1 MSLEFMK
8 YPHLER
14 FGNLEVTGIEHG
26 VTHVFPKIDGTNAS
40 MWFDEL
46 KGFCYGSRT
55 RELSL
60 GADNAGF
67 MATLDNT
74 PYGEGYKRFL
84 RKYPSLRLYGEW
96 LVPHTLK
103 NYRDDAWRRFYIF
116 DVFDENQQLFL
127 PYTEYVDMLAGYE
140 IDYIPCYRKI
150 KNGSYEDFLETAKAM
165 KYLLKDETGYGE
177 GCVIKRYDF
186 QNRHGRTNW
195 AKIVLAEFKEK
206 HVANAGPD
214 TAGADVFEEQVANDL
229 VTAALV
235 DKEYSKI
242 ALEGWTNRSIPRL
255 LETVYRCVVVE
266 ELYDYLNKNKKQ
278 STINFKTLKH
288 FVNAK
293 VKELKKEVF

>member
-26 VTHVFPKIDGTNAS
+26 ITYVFPKIDGTNAS
-40 MWFDEL
+40 MWLRGD
-46 KGFCYGSRT
+46 GTFCYGSRT

-60 GADNAGF
+60 NADNAGF

-74 PYGEGYKRFL
+74 PYGTGYKRFL
-84 RKYPSLRLYGEW
+84 RKYPNLRLYGEW

-103 NYRDDAWRRFYIF
+103 NYRDDAWRRFYVF
-116 DVFDENQQLFL
+116 DVFDEDQQLFL
-127 PYTEYVDMLAGYE
+127 PYTEYIYMIAGYE
-140 IDYIPCYRKI
+140 IDYIPYYKAY
-150 KNGSYEDFLETAKAM
+150 KNGSYEDFLDIAKSM
-165 KYLLKDETGYGE
+165 KFLLKDETGFGE

-186 QNRHGRTNW
+186 QNRHGRTTW

-206 HVANAGPD
+206 HVSTKPD
-214 TAGADVFEEQVANDL
+214 VGGADAFEEQVANDL
-229 VTAALV
+229 VTSALV

-266 ELYDYLNKNKKQ
+266 ELYNYLNKNKKQ

>member
-40 MWFDEL
+40 MWLRGD
-46 KGFCYGSRT
+46 GMFCYGSRT
-55 RELSL
+55 RELSPN
-60 GADNAGF
+60 ADNAGF

-74 PYGEGYKRFL
+74 PYGTGYKRFL
-84 RKYPSLRLYGEW
+84 RKYSNLRLYGEW

-116 DVFDENQQLFL
+116 DVFDEIQQLFL
-127 PYTEYVDMLAGYE
+127 PYNEYIQLFAGYE
-140 IDYIPCYRKI
+140 IDYIPCYKVW
-150 KNGSYEDFLETAKAM
+150 KNGGYEDFLNTAKEM
-165 KYLLKDETGYGE
+165 KYLLKDETGFGE

-206 HVANAGPD
+206 RVSTKPD
-214 TAGADVFEEQVANDL
+214 VGGVDAFEEQVANDL

>member
-26 VTHVFPKIDGTNAS
+26 VVYVFPKIDGTNAS
-40 MWFDEL
+40 MWFD
-46 KGFCYGSRT
+46 GTTFHYGSRN

-60 GADNAGF
+60 DSDNAGF
-67 MATLDNT
+67 MAMIELTN
-74 PYGEGYKRFL
+74 YGDSYKTFL
-84 RKYPSLRLYGEW
+84 VNHPHLRLYGEW
-96 LVPHTLK
+96 LVPHTLT
-103 NYRDDAWRRFYIF
+103 NYRDDAWRRFYVF
-116 DVFDENQQLFL
+116 DVFDTQQQLFL
-127 PYTEYVDMLAGYE
+127 PYSEYYTLMRNYE
-140 IDYIPCYRKI
+140 IDIVPCYKAY
-150 KNGSYEDFLETAKAM
+150 KNGGYEDFLAIAKEM
-165 KYLLKDETGYGE
+165 KFLLKDETKFGE

-186 QNRHGRTNW
+186 QNQYGRTVW

-206 HVANAGPD
+206 HVAHQPD
-214 TAGADVFEEQVANDL
+214 TGGTDAFEEQVANAL
-229 VTAALV
+229 VTSALV

-288 FVNAK
+288 FVNTK

>member
-26 VTHVFPKIDGTNAS
+26 ITYVFPKIDGTNAS
-40 MWFDEL
+40 MWL
-46 KGFCYGSRT
+46 RGYGTFCYGSRN

-67 MATLDNT
+67 MDTLDNT
-74 PYGEGYKRFL
+74 PYGTGYKRFL
-84 RKYPSLRLYGEW
+84 RKYPNLRLYGEW

-103 NYRDDAWRRFYIF
+103 NYRDDAWRRFYVF

-127 PYTEYVDMLAGYE
+127 PYTEYTDMIAGYQ
-140 IDYIPCYRKI
+140 IDYIPCYKVW
-150 KNGSYEDFLETAKAM
+150 KNGGYEDFLNTAKEM
-165 KYLLKDETGYGE
+165 KYLLKDETGFGE

-206 HVANAGPD
+206 HVSTKPD
-214 TAGADVFEEQVANDL
+214 VGGTDAFEEQVANAL
-229 VTAALV
+229 VTSALV

>member
-26 VTHVFPKIDGTNAS
+26 ITYVFPKIDGTNAS
-40 MWFDEL
+40 MWFDEA

-55 RELSL
+55 RELSPT
-60 GADNAGF
+60 ADNAGF
-67 MATLDNT
+67 MAVMNT
-74 PYGEGYKRFL
+74 TNYGKGYKRFL
-84 RKYPSLRLYGEW
+84 RKYPNLRLYGEW

-103 NYRDDAWRRFYIF
+103 NYRDDAWRRFYVF
-116 DVFDENQQLFL
+116 DVFDEDQQVFL
-127 PYTEYVDMLAGYE
+127 PYTEYTDMIAGYE
-140 IDYIPCYRKI
+140 IDYIPCYKVW
-150 KNGSYEDFLETAKAM
+150 KNGGYEDFLNTAKEI
-165 KYLLKDETGYGE
+165 KYLLKDETGFGE

-206 HVANAGPD
+206 HVSTKPGVGGVDA
-214 TAGADVFEEQVANDL
+214 FEEQVANDL
-229 VTAALV
+229 VTSALV

-288 FVNAK
+288 FVNTK

>member
-40 MWFDEL
+40 MWLRGD
-46 KGFCYGSRT
+46 GMFCYGSRT
-55 RELSL
+55 RELSPN
-60 GADNAGF
+60 ADNAGF

-74 PYGEGYKRFL
+74 PYGTGYKRFL
-84 RKYPSLRLYGEW
+84 RKYSNLRLYGEW

-116 DVFDENQQLFL
+116 DVFDEIQQLFL
-127 PYTEYVDMLAGYE
+127 PYNEYIQLFAGYE
-140 IDYIPCYRKI
+140 IDYIPCYKVW
-150 KNGSYEDFLETAKAM
+150 KNGGYEDFLNTAKEM
-165 KYLLKDETGYGE
+165 KYLLKDETGFGE

-206 HVANAGPD
+206 RVSTKPD
-214 TAGADVFEEQVANDL
+214 VGGVDAFEEQVANDL

-266 ELYDYLNKNKKQ
+266 ELYNYLNKNKKQ